1 MRQRQIRRTNYNNR
15 FNALSAVEVRTRH
28 FIQLEWEH
36 CADIEESFLKLQLAV
51 VLMNGGDGNL
61 ADHLSTLRNWNL
73 KSKSIQIIISART
86 SLRAGSTY
94 GKNILNQY

>member
-1 MRQRQIRRTNYNNR
+1 
-15 FNALSAVEVRTRH
+15 
-28 FIQLEWEH
+28 
-36 CADIEESFLKLQLAV
+36 
-51 VLMNGGDGNL
+51 MNGGDRNL